1 MDFAILAP
9 TSNFILK
16 PLAFVLSLIISVV
29 YQLIHMITVDHSLGI
44 TIILFTFIVR
54 ACMLPLMLKQQRSS
68 RKMMRLQPKLQKIQ
82 DKYKNKTDPESK
94 QKMSMEMSEF
104 YKKNKANPM
113 SGCLPLLI
121 QMPILFAL
129 YEILRNIPFYI
140 NDIGTIFESMAAQ
153 VMAQPGYAD
162 VITGDAFKSVVQG
175 LQKFNVETQNSVID
189 FLYHLSK
196 TQWTEFTQAVG
207 LAGNAAFEAN
217 VSLQA
222 EINNFLFFNLAEAPG
237 WGFPGIIWPVVAG
250 VTTWLSSWLA
260 TRANEKRTKRTS
272 KDGKAAQ
279 NTQNQTMKIMN
290 IVFPFMTAFFV
301 VTMPLGLGLYWI
313 AGNIFS
319 ILQQFL
325 VDGIVDREER
335 NEALRRRDELEEK
348 KRLKELS
355 RSNVDKRTGNR
366 VGTAASANRSSMAG
380 NKKAALQQRNRQL
393 LEDENS
399 KDNQQ
404 TDSNEEES

>member
-29 YQLIHMITVDHSLGI
+29 YQLIHMMTVDHSLGI

-94 QKMSMEMSEF
+94 QKQSMEISEF

-129 YEILRNIPFYI
+129 
-140 NDIGTIFESMAAQ
+140 FESMAGQ
-153 VMAQPGYAD
+153 VMAQPGYID
-162 VITGDAFKSVVQG
+162 VINGEAFKSVLQG
-175 LQKFNVETQNSVID
+175 LQKFDASTQNSVID
-189 FLYHLSK
+189 FLSHLSK
-196 TQWTEFTQAVG
+196 TQWTDFTQAVG
-207 LAGNAAFEAN
+207 LAGNAVFEGN
-217 VSLQA
+217 ISLQA

-260 TRANEKRTKRTS
+260 TRANEKRTKRTT
-272 KDGKAAQ
+272 KDGKAVQ
-279 NTQNQTMKIMN
+279 NPQNQTMKIMN

-301 VTMPLGLGLYWI
+301 ISMPLGLGLYWI

-319 ILQQFL
+319 VLQQFL

-335 NEALRRRDELEEK
+335 AEALRRRDELAEK

-366 VGTAASANRSSMAG
+366 VGTAASVNRSSLAG
-380 NKKAALQQRNRQL
+380 NKKAAIRQQKREL
-393 LEDENS
+393 LEDGNS
-399 KDNQQ
+399 KKDQQ
-404 TDSNEEES
+404 ADSDDGDES